1 MFWCAAIRRSS
12 TGAAFVAAC
21 VAVIA
26 GVTPPLAAAAE
37 TIAFDRD
44 VMAVLSKAGCNQGA
58 CHGNF
63 NGKGGLKLSLRGE
76 NPAAD
81 YATLSR
87 DQLGRRAN
95 VLDPDASLLLAKPTL
110 AVAHE
115 GGRRFDRESPEY
127 AILRDWIAAGMPPSP
142 SDRPALEALEVAP
155 RDVVLVEPHDS
166 VSLSAE
172 AVFADGTRRDV
183 RRLACYD
190 PSSPVAA
197 VSLDGVVR
205 RQQFG
210 DATILVRYLGKQ
222 ASVRVSFVPAR
233 SDYVWRPQPA
243 RTQFDLD
250 VFAQLQTLRQNPAP
264 LAADATFV
272 RRAFLDLLGI
282 IPTADEARAFIADQ
296 TPDKRARLID
306 ALLAR
311 PEFADRFAL
320 KWADLLRGEEKQLDE
335 RGVAV
340 FHTWIRRSIAEGKP
354 LDQFVRELV
363 TADGSTY
370 QNPPANFY
378 RALRNPIA
386 RGEAAAQVF
395 LGTRLQCAKCH
406 NHPFERWTQDDYY
419 RWAAVFARIDYKIIE
434 NKRRDDLDKH
444 EFNGEQQVLF
454 VDKGAVEYPNTD
466 RSAQPKF
473 LGGGNLGGA
482 MNDADG
488 RARAAALADWLPRDD
503 NRLFVQVQAN
513 RVWRQVIGVGIV
525 EPVDDFRASNPPT
538 NPALLA
544 SVSRELVAA
553 DFDLRTL
560 VRRIANSHVYQA
572 ASTFDAA
579 AHPHVGDETHFARAA
594 IRRLEAEQIFDA
606 IHQALDVPQAWPDVP
621 PGTRAG
627 QLPGVASVT
636 KKRQRAAADDF
647 LKAFGK
653 PSRQLVCECERSDET
668 TLAQTFALASG
679 EVLHDA
685 LADNRG
691 QLARWA
697 AGDGPIPAIV
707 DELYWTTLGREP
719 TPIEQQACHAAIF
732 TADDRLS
739 ALQDIAWAL
748 LNAKEFVFRH

>member
-1 MFWCAAIRRSS
+1 MRRSS
-12 TGAAFVAAC
+12 TAATCFAAICAALC
-21 VAVIA
+21 VA
-26 GVTPPLAAAAE
+26 GTTSLAAAE
-37 TIAFDRD
+37 PVAFDRD

-87 DQLGRRAN
+87 DQRGRRAN
-95 VLDPDASLLLAKPTL
+95 ALEPDASLLLAKPTL

-127 AILRDWIAAGMPPSP
+127 AILRNWIAAGMPPSP
-142 SDRPALEALEVAP
+142 AELPALAALEIAP
-155 RDVVLVEPHDS
+155 RETVLVEPHDS
-166 VSLSAE
+166 VSLTVE

-183 RRLACYD
+183 RRLACYE

-197 VSLDGVVR
+197 VSLDGIVR
-205 RQQFG
+205 RGQFG

-222 ASVRVSFVPAR
+222 AAARVSFVPAR
-233 SDYVWRPQPA
+233 GDFAWRPQPA
-243 RTQFDLD
+243 HTQFDLD
-250 VFAQLQTLRQNPAP
+250 VFAQLQTLRENPAP
-264 LAADATFV
+264 LADDATFV
-272 RRAFLDLLGI
+272 RRAFLDLLGVL
-282 IPTADEARAFIADQ
+282 PTADEARQFVADP
-296 TPDKRARLID
+296 TPDKRARLVD

-335 RGVAV
+335 RGVAIY
-340 FHTWIRRSIAEGKP
+340 HAWIRRSIAESKP
-354 LDQFVRELV
+354 LDRFVRELV

-378 RALRNPIA
+378 RALRDPIA

-419 RWAAVFARIDYKIIE
+419 RWAAVFARIDYKIVE

-454 VDKGAVEYPNTD
+454 VDKGKVEYPNSGEAA
-466 RSAQPKF
+466 RPKF
-473 LGGGNLGGA
+473 LGGDEPGEQYV
-482 MNDADG
+482 DADG
-488 RARAAALADWLPRDD
+488 RQRTAALAEWLTRDD
-503 NRLFVQVQAN
+503 NRLFVEVQAN

-553 DFDLRTL
+553 DFDLRSL
-560 VRRIANSHVYQA
+560 VRRIAGSHVYQA

-579 AHPHVGDETHFARAA
+579 TNPHVGDEAHFARAA
-594 IRRLEAEQIFDA
+594 IRRLEAEQLFDA

-668 TLAQTFALASG
+668 TLAQTLALASG
-679 EVLHDA
+679 EALHDA
-685 LADNRG
+685 LSDSRG

-697 AGDGPIPAIV
+697 AGDVPIPAII
-707 DELYWTTLGREP
+707 DELYWTTLGRKP
-719 TPIEQQACHAAIF
+719 TPEEQRACHAAIF
-732 TADDRLS
+732 TAQDRTA

-748 LNAKEFVFRH
+748 VNSKEFVFRH